1 MYTILVTQQLG
12 MVINA
17 EIDRNQE
24 EHEQATR
31 KTVRWSDHQSE
42 ISPQSLGMVFGTYST
57 STPNENTEKE
67 IPTPPRPNDLTK
79 VYYTVTPK
87 HEAGNGDPFIEDD
100 FMMNG
105 QNCRIS
111 KTDLSLEVVEDI
123 TRVQDGLPPIN
134 TIFIKRN
141 GEPGDESRDTTAE
154 FTPSSSEG
162 IPATPD
168 LGSPEKEI
176 SPSKY

>member
-1 MYTILVTQQLG
+1 

-57 STPNENTEKE
+57 STPNEDTEIE

-87 HEAGNGDPFIEDD
+87 HEAGNGDPFVEDD

-105 QNCRIS
+105 KNCRIN
-111 KTDLSLEVVEDI
+111 KIDLSLEVVEDI
-123 TRVQDGLPPIN
+123 TRVQRGLQPLS
-134 TIFIKRN
+134 TIFVRRN
-141 GEPGDESRDTTAE
+141 LEEPGDDSKDTTAD
-154 FTPSSSEG
+154 FTPSSSDG
-162 IPATPD
+162 VPATPD
-168 LGSPEKEI
+168 LGTPEKEI

>member
-1 MYTILVTQQLG
+1 

-24 EHEQATR
+24 EHEQATK

-57 STPNENTEKE
+57 STPNDDTEIE

-79 VYYTVTPK
+79 VYYTVTSK
-87 HEAGNGDPFIEDD
+87 HEAGNGNPLEVDD

-105 QNCRIS
+105 KNCRIN
-111 KTDLSLEVVEDI
+111 KEDLSLEVIEDI
-123 TRVQDGLPPIN
+123 GRIQDGLQPLS
-134 TIFIKRN
+134 TIFVRRN
-141 GEPGDESRDTTAE
+141 GELGDDSKDSTAD

>member
-1 MYTILVTQQLG
+1 
-12 MVINA
+12 MVINS
-17 EIDRNQE
+17 EIERNQE

-42 ISPQSLGMVFGTYST
+42 ISPQSLGMVFGNYST
-57 STPNENTEKE
+57 STPTDDTETE
-67 IPTPPRPNDLTK
+67 IPTPPRPTDLVK
-79 VYYTVTPK
+79 VYYKTTPK
-87 HEAGNGDPFIEDD
+87 HEAGNGDPFIEGD

-111 KTDLSLEVVEDI
+111 KADLSLEVVEDI

-134 TIFIKRN
+134 TIFIKKN
-141 GEPGDESRDTTAE
+141 GESGDETRDTTAE
-154 FTPSSSEG
+154 FTPSSSER

>member
-1 MYTILVTQQLG
+1 

-31 KTVRWSDHQSE
+31 KSVRWSDHHSE

-57 STPNENTEKE
+57 STPNEDTEIE
-67 IPTPPRPNDLTK
+67 IPTPPRPSDLTK
-79 VYYTVTPK
+79 VYYTVTSK
-87 HEAGNGDPFIEDD
+87 HEAGNGDPYVEDD

-105 QNCRIS
+105 KNCRIN
-111 KTDLSLEVVEDI
+111 KIDLSLEVVEDI
-123 TRVQDGLPPIN
+123 TRVQSGLQPLS
-134 TIFIKRN
+134 TIFVRRN
-141 GEPGDESRDTTAE
+141 LDEPGDDSRDTTAD
-154 FTPSSSEG
+154 FTPSSSDG

-168 LGSPEKEI
+168 LGLSENEI